1 MVVPFHFIAEAL
13 IKFVPVT
20 VIVKDPLPASA
31 LFGSRVFIMGK
42 GLLVVMVNVSAE
54 LVPPP
59 GDAEKTVTAAL
70 PAVAIFAVG
79 ITAVNIAGLI

>member
-20 VIVKDPLPASA
+20 VRVNEPLPASA

-70 PAVAIFAVG
+70 PEVDIFAAG
-79 ITAVNIAGLI
+79 TAAVNIVGLI

>member
-1 MVVPFHFIAEAL
+1 MPFHFIAEAL

-20 VIVKDPLPASA
+20 VMVNEPLPASA
-31 LFGSRVFIMGK
+31 LFGSRVFNMGK
-42 GLLVVMVNVSAE
+42 GLLAVMVNVSDE

-70 PAVAIFAVG
+70 PAVAIFAAG
-79 ITAVNIAGLI
+79 ITAVNIVGLI